1 MIPGKENPGIMN
13 NTDNYISRMLVGLLA
28 EHGVKDAIVSPGSRN
43 TPLLVALSRS
53 ADITMRVV
61 VDERSA
67 AFIAL
72 GMSLVSGRPV
82 AIVCTS
88 GTALLNYAPAVAEA
102 YYRRVPLIVISA
114 DRPEEWIDQDDS
126 QTIVQRGAL
135 ANYVKRSYDIPVEK
149 VASDRWYANRM
160 VNDAM
165 LSAMSGR
172 KAPVHINIQFDAPLG
187 RMADTVDAPPR
198 FISMI
203 DPAAT
208 LTTAQARQLGSTIA
222 SPRKVMI
229 VAGFMS
235 PDTVLN
241 RALGRLAALP
251 NFVVLT
257 ETTANLHGNA
267 FIDSIDSTLSA
278 IDKERLRDFKPD
290 VAITLGGALVSRHI
304 KQFLRT
310 KPPVEHWHVGVAR
323 TTIDCFQC
331 LTTRIELEPRV
342 FFPMLASAMQP
353 HRAECDYA
361 SRWAVMRSRAI
372 SLRQSFTARIPWCDF
387 KAFSVLIPLIP
398 RRWNVHYSNGTP
410 IRYAQIFGEHEYH
423 RCDCN
428 RGVSGIDGCTSTAIG
443 ASLAY
448 NGDVTLLV
456 TGDMSALYDIGALA
470 CNYISPH
477 FKMVVI
483 DNGGG
488 GIFRFIGS
496 TDKLD
501 ILDDC
506 FSVSNLRLPLRQL
519 AEGFGFSYFEAA
531 DETELRRSF
540 AAFRDETDR
549 PAMLRIV
556 TDGAVS
562 ADILKNFF
570 EQSK

>member
-13 NTDNYISRMLVGLLA
+13 NTDNYISRMLVDLLA
-28 EHGVKDAIVSPGSRN
+28 GHGVKDAVVSPGSRN

-53 ADITMRVV
+53 ADITVRVV

-72 GMSLVSGRPV
+72 GISLVTGRPV

-149 VASDRWYANRM
+149 AASDRWYANRM

-187 RMADTVDAPPR
+187 RMTETADATPR
-198 FISMI
+198 LISMI

-241 RALGRLAALP
+241 RALGRLASLP

-257 ETTANLHGNA
+257 ETTANLHGKE
-267 FIDSIDSTLSA
+267 FVDSIDSTLSA
-278 IDKERLRDFKPD
+278 IGKNRLPDFKPD
-290 VAITLGGALVSRHI
+290 VVITLGGALVSRHI
-304 KQFLRT
+304 KQFLRSN
-310 KPPVEHWHVGVAR
+310 PPEEHWHVGVAR
-323 TTIDCFQC
+323 TTIDCFKC
-331 LTTRIELEPRV
+331 LTNRIELEPRV
-342 FFPMLASAMQP
+342 FFPLLASAMQP
-353 HRAECDYA
+353 HRGECDYA

-372 SLRQSFTARIPWCDF
+372 SLRQSFAARIPWCDF

-456 TGDMSALYDIGALA
+456 TGDMSALYDLGALA
-470 CNYISPH
+470 CNYITPR
-477 FKMVVI
+477 FKIVVI

-488 GIFRFIGS
+488 GIFRFIPS

-501 ILDDC
+501 ILDEC
-506 FSVSNLRLPLRQL
+506 FSVSNLRLPLPQL
-519 AEGFGFSYFEAA
+519 ADGFGFSYFEAS
-531 DETELRRSF
+531 DESGLRQAF
-540 AAFRDETDR
+540 ASFRDEKSR

-556 TDGAVS
+556 TDGALS
-562 ADILKNFF
+562 ADVLKNYF
-570 EQSK
+570 EQST